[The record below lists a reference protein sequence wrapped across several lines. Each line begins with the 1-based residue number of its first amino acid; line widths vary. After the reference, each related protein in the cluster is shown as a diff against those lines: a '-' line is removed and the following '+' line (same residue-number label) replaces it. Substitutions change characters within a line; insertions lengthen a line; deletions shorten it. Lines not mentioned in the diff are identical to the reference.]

1 MPRDNVLQFPPSG
14 GGGGFLLKLYA
25 VFFYAMLAAALG
37 VLLLLPAGLDLLLI
51 LGLLYSFFER
61 QKIHRSPRFKQFLVV
76 WIILG
81 VLVIVAYWQMA
92 VLVLVLAVL
101 YKLLVARNGRE
112 APYFVRFHLMTA
124 LLLNFFILMP
134 LILFNETLGLLRC
147 ILELVGVWHVSAPA
161 FLTYA
166 GAFPLIR
173 LGLFALPA
181 IWLSIAALMGR
192 TPYIRWVTGGVRSWV

>member
-1 MPRDNVLQFPPSG
+1 MQFPPSG

-25 VFFYAMLAAALG
+25 VYFYAVLAAALG
-37 VLLLLPAGLDLLLI
+37 LLLVLPAGLDLLFL

-61 QKIHRSPRFKQFLVV
+61 QKIHRSPRFRQYMAI

-81 VLVIVAYWQMA
+81 VLLAVAYWQMA
-92 VLVLVLAVL
+92 VLVLVRAGL
-101 YKLLVARNGRE
+101 YKLLVARDGRE

-147 ILELVGVWHVSAPA
+147 LLELAGVWQVSAPL
-161 FLTYA
+161 FLAYA
-166 GAFPLIR
+166 GAFPMIR
-173 LGLFALPA
+173 LAVFALPA
-181 IWLSIAALMGR
+181 LWLSLAALMGR